1 STGTATGDTLTGLS
15 LTEGQIYYLSVR
27 VTDGAGNLSDVVTG
41 DGITIDMT
49 APVAGTVI
57 DGIGSDVIFTGS
69 DSTLTG
75 EWSNFS
81 DDVSGMSYYEISA
94 GTVAGN
100 DDISPWSAVG
110 NVETYS
116 LTGLSLNHGET
127 YFMSIRGVDI
137 AGNVSESASSNGV
150 IVDRESPNSYVNI
163 AYDYFNTV
171 GWDSTTQITGTA
183 SDGLAGL
190 NEINISIHNQNNN
203 TYWFGSG
210 WTSDESWILA
220 TGTSNWSYNLASNQL
235 IDEAIYQISSRGTDV
250 VGNTQTI
257 YGTDIFTFDA
267 SEPNTTL
274 NTFDPFYNINGW
286 NNSTPIQGSADDAT
300 SGIQNIEIAIIDMTY
315 NHYWQGS
322 EWDRFESWHTA
333 NGSNNFSFSFPADSM
348 TNGTQYTVYSRA
360 TDGAGNMELTHASQT
375 FTLDTTPPTSEVNI
389 DRDYYN
395 NINWSD
401 ANSISGTMADDN
413 SGINTIQLHLQR
425 NSDTYSWDGN
435 NWTSSEVWLT
445 PDGDESWTYGLN
457 VTNLTNGV
465 SYTVYSRGEDV
476 AGNVQIE
483 INQDTFTYD
492 VTPPATGQVDDGLAV
507 SDLDWTNSTT
517 QLSAHWSGFSDATSG
532 IMKYEYSAGTS
543 PGATDLI
550 SWTDNGIDSSFT
562 ADVSMVSG
570 TLYYIS
576 VKATDGAENSSN
588 ISTSNGITV
597 DATNPIVNVVYEGS
611 VSEDLDF
618 QQLSTELLISWAGS
632 DGTRAT
638 FGKRDISGFR
648 ASLGDSPGDSN
659 IVQWLDVG
667 NINEYTFSNLDLQEA
682 VTYYANIQAEDLAGN
697 FSDIFTGDGITI
709 DQSGPNP
716 GQVNDGGLGDIDW
729 VNINY
734 LGIGN
739 WLGFTDSLSGIAE
752 YQYSLGLNPGETQ
765 VVTWT
770 SAGLDSS
777 ITTSASLNEGPTY
790 YTNVHAIDSVGNTGP
805 TMSSNGFGL
814 DVSSPAVGTVNDGTS
829 EDLTWTNV
837 TQSLSATW
845 SNFSDQYSGIDFY
858 EYAIGTSPGAQDIT
872 GWTDIDT
879 AQTMNQDGLTLNHET
894 TYYTSIRATDH
905 VENTSNSVSTN
916 GITIDIT
923 PPTITFI
930 KETNELDPNYQGSDT
945 TLTLLWTAEDDLS
958 DIDYFEYTIGTTEGD
973 SDLVAW
979 TIKLDTTVVTVTD
992 LSLTEGATYW
1002 GSVRA
1007 YDRAGNTTTGFGNG
1021 VTIDITAPE
1030 VGVALDFTDLN
1041 LEEDQRF
1048 TNSTTTLQT
1057 SWSRFSDN
1065 LSGIASY
1072 EYAMGT
1078 SENQTDVFD
1087 WTTTILDTLIS
1098 NSTLSLNNGQSYFT
1112 SIRAIDSVGNVS
1124 SSISTNGIIADH
1136 EGPYG
1141 YSATDGDS
1149 IDIDRQNNTEAY
1161 SGYWSVFTDDL
1172 SGLLSYEYAL
1182 YNSTTAS
1189 YTTTWEAAN
1198 LDTVILIE
1206 NLTLLPDNIYK
1217 LHIQGIDS
1225 VLNIG
1230 SVLSS
1235 NGVLIDV
1242 SAPAEPQSLVGW
1254 FSQERIYVTWEP
1266 NTEEDLAYYKVY
1278 AGTSPT
1284 NQNHTIDSY
1293 THEAET
1299 YLTEFGDTET
1309 IYLNVTA
1316 VDIPGN
1322 ESVVSNQVF
1331 GIPQEA
1337 KINKIMPD
1345 TSATL
1350 FKDQNQIAIHF
1361 SQPLSNIG
1369 SIFTNSLAYS
1379 AMNLET
1385 VYSESDT
1392 SIQISII
1399 DPWASLDTVLFTLS
1413 GIVDWAGNTTDN
1425 KQFTFTTYLLGD
1437 YNQDFAIDVADL
1449 SNFVTGWANDD
1460 YSFELGPVSGTPPHF
1475 IPSRNEIYDLRDV
1488 MAFTRMWHYSHE
1500 TSALPLMAFRSD
1512 GPELDVTQDGHNII
1526 VNLPDQASAAH
1537 ISIYYPKESKTIEA
1551 KGEIHSEDRLQLSYT
1566 SEEKGLF
1573 ISETAYISP
1582 TDEKEIIFSMQSLD
1596 RNNAS
1601 IDVGYKIYDQ
1611 NNQIISSGRKMV
1623 EVIAIP
1629 DDYALHQNYPNPFNP
1644 TTRINYDVPEDGQLQ
1659 MVIYDLMGREVV
1671 TLLNQTQKAGY
1682 HHILWNGLNNQGN
1695 AISAGMYFC
1704 QLRGKNYTK
1713 TIKMLL
1719 LK

>member
-1 STGTATGDTLTGLS
+1 VDDYYNEAGWDESVQIQGTAQDGLS
-15 LTEGQIYYLSVR
+15 GLDRI
-27 VTDGAGNLSDVVTG
+27 
-41 DGITIDMT
+41 
-49 APVAGTVI
+49 
-57 DGIGSDVIFTGS
+57 
-69 DSTLTG
+69 
-75 EWSNFS
+75 
-81 DDVSGMSYYEISA
+81 DVSIQRQDNSFYWNG
-94 GTVAGN
+94 
-100 DDISPWSAVG
+100 
-110 NVETYS
+110 
-116 LTGLSLNHGET
+116 
-127 YFMSIRGVDI
+127 
-137 AGNVSESASSNGV
+137 SE
-150 IVDRESPNSYVNI
+150 
-163 AYDYFNTV
+163 
-171 GWDSTTQITGTA
+171 
-183 SDGLAGL
+183 
-190 NEINISIHNQNNN
+190 
-203 TYWFGSG
+203 
-210 WTSDESWILA
+210 WTSTESWVLS
-220 TGTSNWSYNLASNQL
+220 TGTSNWSYALSSNQL
-235 IDEAIYQISSRGTDV
+235 TDGVAYEVRTRGTDA
-250 VGNTQTI
+250 VGNSQSN
-257 YGTDIFTFDA
+257 YGIDTFIFDS

-274 NTFDPFYNINGW
+274 TTLDAFYNINGW
-286 NNSTPIQGSADDAT
+286 NNTTPIQGTSDDAT
-300 SGIQNIEIAIIDMTY
+300 SGIQLIEIAILDMTY
-315 NHYWQGS
+315 DHYWQGS

-333 NGSNNFSFSFPADSM
+333 NGSGNFSFSFPADSM
-348 TNGTQYTVYSRA
+348 THGTQYSVYSRA
-360 TDGAGNMELTHASQT
+360 TDGAGNVEISHASQT

-401 ANSISGTMADDN
+401 ANSISGTMADETSGLN
-413 SGINTIQLHLQR
+413 SISIRLQR
-425 NSDTYSWDGN
+425 NSDSYHWNGT
-435 NWTSSEVWLT
+435 NWTNTETWLS
-445 PDGDESWTYGLN
+445 PDGLSSWTYALN
-457 VTNLTNGV
+457 GTNLTNGV

-476 AGNVQIE
+476 AGNIQTSLG
-483 INQDTFTYD
+483 QDSFIYD
-492 VTPPATGQVDDGLAV
+492 VTAPTAGQVLDGLAV

-532 IMKYEYSAGTS
+532 IVKYEYSAGTS

-562 ADVSMVSG
+562 TGVTMVSG

-597 DATNPIVNVVYEGS
+597 DAANPIVNIVFEGS

-618 QQLSTELLISWAGS
+618 QQSSTELLISWAGS

-667 NINEYTFSNLDLQEA
+667 NINEYSFTNLDLQEA

-709 DQSGPNP
+709 DQSGPTP
-716 GQVNDGGLGDIDW
+716 GQVNDGTSGDIDW

-734 LGIGN
+734 LGVGN

-752 YQYSLGLNPGETQ
+752 YQYSLGLNPSETQ

-770 SAGLDSS
+770 SAGLDST

-814 DVSSPAVGTVNDGTS
+814 DVSSPVVGTVIDGTD
-829 EDLTWTNV
+829 EDLTWTNI

-845 SNFSDQYSGIDFY
+845 SNFSDQYSGIDYY
-858 EYAIGTSPGAQDIT
+858 EYAIGTSSGAFDIID
-872 GWTDIDT
+872 WTHIDT
-879 AQTMNQDGLTLNHET
+879 AQTMNQDGLTLIHGT
-894 TYYTSIRATDH
+894 TYYTSIRATDS
-905 VENTSNSVSTN
+905 VNNTSGGVSTN
-916 GITIDIT
+916 GITIDTT
-923 PPTITFI
+923 PPSITSI
-930 KETNELDPNYQGSDT
+930 KETNELDPTYQGSDT
-945 TLTLLWTAEDDLS
+945 TLTLLWSAEDDLS
-958 DIDYFEYTIGTTEGD
+958 GIDYFEYTVGTTDGD
-973 SDLVAW
+973 SDLVTW
-979 TIKLDTTVVTVTD
+979 TYNGLDTEVTIID
-992 LSLTEGATYW
+992 LILTEGETYW
-1002 GSVRA
+1002 GSVRVVDA
-1007 YDRAGNTTTGFGNG
+1007 AGNTTIGSGNG
-1021 VTIDITAPE
+1021 VTIDITAPD
-1030 VGVALDFTDLN
+1030 VGIALDFTDLN
-1041 LEEDQRF
+1041 LEEDQSF
-1048 TNSTTTLQT
+1048 TSSTTTLQS

-1078 SENQTDVFD
+1078 SENQTDVFN
-1087 WTTTILDTLIS
+1087 WTPTILDTIIS
-1098 NSTLSLNNGQSYFT
+1098 NNTLSLNNGQAYFT

-1149 IDIDRQNNTEAY
+1149 TDIDRQNNTEAY
-1161 SGYWSVFTDDL
+1161 SGSWSVFTDDL

-1189 YTTTWEAAN
+1189 YTTNWESAN
-1198 LDTVILIE
+1198 LDTAIIIN
-1206 NLTLLPDNIYK
+1206 NLTLLPDNIYM

-1230 SVLSS
+1230 SILSS

-1254 FSQERIYVTWEP
+1254 FSKERIYVTWEP

-1284 NQNHTIDSY
+1284 NQTPIVDSY
-1293 THEAET
+1293 THEAEA
-1299 YLTEFGDTET
+1299 YLNEFGDSET
-1309 IYLNVTA
+1309 IYLNITA

-1322 ESVVSNQVF
+1322 ESIVSNQVF
-1331 GIPQEA
+1331 GIPQRA
-1337 KINKIMPD
+1337 KISKVFPD
-1345 TSATL
+1345 TMETL
-1350 FKDQNQIAIHF
+1350 HKDQNQISIHF
-1361 SQPLSNIG
+1361 SQPLTNIG
-1369 SIFTNSLAYS
+1369 TITTHSLAYTN
-1379 AMNLET
+1379 MNLET
-1385 VYSESDT
+1385 SYSESDT
-1392 SIQISII
+1392 SIQISSL

-1413 GIVDWAGNTTDN
+1413 GIVDWAGNTTDD
-1425 KQFTFTTYLLGD
+1425 KKFTFTTYLLGD
-1437 YNQDFAIDVADL
+1437 YNQDFAIDVTDL
-1449 SNFVTGWANDD
+1449 SGFVTGWTNDD
-1460 YSFELGPVSGTPPHF
+1460 FSYELGPVSGAAPHF
-1475 IPSRNEIYDLRDV
+1475 IPTRNELYDLRDV

-1500 TSALPLMAFRSD
+1500 TNELPLMAFRSD
-1512 GPELDVTQDGHNII
+1512 GPELNVSQDGHNII
-1526 VNLPDQASAAH
+1526 VNLPDQAGAAH

-1582 TDEKEIIFSMQSLD
+1582 TDDKEIIFSMKSLD

-1611 NNQIISSGRKMV
+1611 NNQIISSGRKMI

-1629 DDYALHQNYPNPFNP
+1629 DEFALHQNYPNPFNP

-1659 MVIYDLMGREVV
+1659 MVIYDLMGREVA
-1671 TLLNQTQKAGY
+1671 TLLNKPQTAGY

-1695 AISAGMYFC
+1695 NISAGLYFC